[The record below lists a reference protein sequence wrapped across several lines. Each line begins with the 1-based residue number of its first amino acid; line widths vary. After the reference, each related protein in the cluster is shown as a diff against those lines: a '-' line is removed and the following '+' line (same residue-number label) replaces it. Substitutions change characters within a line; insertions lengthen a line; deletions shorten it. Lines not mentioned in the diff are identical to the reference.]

1 MLSSND
7 STSSNYDSL
16 EGTEGEGKRPALSN
30 APSASS
36 TEVSPTAVSSPAD
49 STSASQTE
57 NSSAQVGSQTLH
69 PQSTEHHPAEPQ
81 LADSQLADSQRD
93 STLSQGQSQASQAQA
108 TQASRTTHAS
118 TASTRSH
125 NRLPTE
131 HRKAL
136 DVETR
141 EILRFELNSAL
152 LHFTQAERSVV
163 LEGFGIVRPIR
174 KKQTRTHHFGDWGIV
189 REETLQTLEFEKCED
204 TAGLNLDMYARLVDT
219 RELVQSIYSR
229 LPLPLQLRWSERE
242 LRRLLIDFIREVRTE
257 VVALGFSDQ
266 LRGAGQMFAL
276 HNRQGLSPSDWFAG
290 ADIFMV
296 PRQTRPLSLGT
307 AQRFSR
313 PVLENA
319 WELWSAV
326 LGPALKTGS
335 IPLSATL
342 KELGFPESVIS
353 DYSLSIDSIP
363 FALFLDP
370 VPSAASSEVA
380 GTDPS
385 KKERGAIFVT
395 DGLRSASLTGNP
407 RQKLRHELVIRVPLA
422 VLGRFGMGEA
432 ELKHDRSGAPSAV
445 PSFVSCLLAA
455 GALLLASDRMNPLRA
470 NAALALGRSITGASD
485 SKLRSLLLT
494 SCSTFG
500 LQQLACD
507 GPFNYATVLGLAS
520 DEAAL
525 LAARGRDHLF
535 AILESRG
542 LSQTTHP
549 YRSSTLTRGY
559 VELKRDRNVRTTGQ
573 GTTSA
578 SLSGSSGGASEASAF
593 SRMSRPLSSGQNLS
607 GEASSQIRFSPAALS
622 RSTSFA
628 QSNYAQSSFA
638 QSSFAQ
644 SRTPDSAKA
653 PLSKRLATQE
663 TRNADIPHSETR
675 RSTDFAQDNHAS
687 EEGSAQQD
695 LEPSNTK
702 SSSTT
707 SSSAA
712 AGIPRAD

>member
-1 MLSSND
+1 MLSSDD
-7 STSSNYDSL
+7 STSSNRETHD
-16 EGTEGEGKRPALSN
+16 
-30 APSASS
+30 
-36 TEVSPTAVSSPAD
+36 TAVRSAERDERRASTQAD
-49 STSASQTE
+49 STA
-57 NSSAQVGSQTLH
+57 G
-69 PQSTEHHPAEPQ
+69 
-81 LADSQLADSQRD
+81 
-93 STLSQGQSQASQAQA
+93 
-108 TQASRTTHAS
+108 AS
-118 TASTRSH
+118 TAEATASSSGSNSSGSTSAGASHVTASAEEATAVPGKISGSQFASRSQDSSASTLARASSAPRAQ
-125 NRLPTE
+125 NRLPLE
-131 HRKAL
+131 QRKPL
-136 DVETR
+136 DAETR

-152 LHFTQAERSVV
+152 LHFTQAERPVV
-163 LEGFGIVRPIR
+163 LEGFGIIRPVRR
-174 KKQTRTHHFGDWGIV
+174 KQTRTHHFGDWGIV

-204 TAGLNLDMYARLVDT
+204 TAGLNLSMYARLVDT

-257 VVALGFSDQ
+257 VVAIGFSDQ
-266 LRGAGQMFAL
+266 LRGVGQMFAL

-319 WELWSAV
+319 WELWGAV
-326 LGPALKTGS
+326 LGPALKTGE

-342 KELGFPESVIS
+342 KELGFPENVIS
-353 DYSLSIDSIP
+353 DFSLSIDSIP

-370 VPSAASSEVA
+370 ASDVP
-380 GTDPS
+380 GTDSS

-395 DGLRSASLTGNP
+395 DGLRSASLAGSP
-407 RQKLRHELVIRVPLA
+407 RQKLRHELVVRVPLA

-432 ELKHDRSGAPSAV
+432 ELTHERTISSAGSSTGGKSNPAASGSGSPSQI

-559 VELKRDRNVRTTGQ
+559 VELKRERQVRLASSDFSSS
-573 GTTSA
+573 GTTV
-578 SLSGSSGGASEASAF
+578 LSSNGMAGGAGSF
-593 SRMSRPLSSGQNLS
+593 RRPSIAQS
-607 GEASSQIRFSPAALS
+607 RFSPAALS

-628 QSNYAQSSFA
+628 KEGVTNQAKSQQAGSNTAVSDAAGLANSQGDASASTQATSAQV
-638 QSSFAQ
+638 
-644 SRTPDSAKA
+644 
-653 PLSKRLATQE
+653 
-663 TRNADIPHSETR
+663 
-675 RSTDFAQDNHAS
+675 RSDERAQDEAV
-687 EEGSAQQD
+687 
-695 LEPSNTK
+695 PS
-702 SSSTT
+702 SPT
-707 SSSAA
+707 SSIAA